1 MLEANASIFY
11 YKDVDSQ
18 GLRLLTRSQQ
28 NMLNTSKWWDKIWN
42 SMLTGESNT
51 FSSEALYAFLLP
63 FLLVLM
69 LLFLARAGVDYFKGD
84 FTQGFNRSVIP
95 IVILSIFLSG
105 YGLAA
110 KAVAYGTR
118 GMMIRGTDLLMEAQ
132 ITDVKF
138 NEAIRDQLFSLELK
152 QDLQYSAQYC
162 RSLPAPTLKAP
173 GENKIDPA
181 LQEQAIATPGGTLT
195 AIEARAT
202 DSLGCFQNL
211 LAGTRAK
218 RAAIQKECPSCKTA
232 DDVAADA
239 ENGIKDD
246 IATVG
251 KFIFNGAV
259 NATPAGGILVA
270 ANQIDDAIKV
280 DGPLLTQYW
289 FVSGQEF
296 MLYLAAYL
304 APIMMLYG
312 SLPLP
317 GRTGIA
323 ITYFSAFLI
332 IALTRMVYILLIGIG
347 ASFLSANPPNNGA
360 EYWAQFLGY
369 FAPAVSTAAVT
380 GGVIAAVHAWSG
392 QMISTIAVGASL
404 AAAGLGSA
412 ISSLQQ
418 RDYRN
423 R

>member
-1 MLEANASIFY
+1 
-11 YKDVDSQ
+11 
-18 GLRLLTRSQQ
+18 
-28 NMLNTSKWWDKIWN
+28 
-42 SMLTGESNT
+42 
-51 FSSEALYAFLLP
+51 
-63 FLLVLM
+63 
-69 LLFLARAGVDYFKGD
+69 
-84 FTQGFNRSVIP
+84 
-95 IVILSIFLSG
+95 
-105 YGLAA
+105 
-110 KAVAYGTR
+110 
-118 GMMIRGTDLLMEAQ
+118 MMIRGTDLLMEAQ
-132 ITDVKF
+132 ITEVKF
-138 NEAIRDQLFSLELK
+138 NEAIRDQLFSLEFQ
-152 QDLQYSAQYC
+152 QDLAYSSEYC

-173 GENKIDPA
+173 GENKIDPV
-181 LQEQAIATPGGTLT
+181 LQEQALSTPGGTLT
-195 AIEARAT
+195 ALEARSSDA
-202 DSLGCFQNL
+202 LGCMQNL
-211 LAGTRAK
+211 LAQTQAK
-218 RAAIQKECPSCKTA
+218 RAAIKQECPSCKTA

-239 ENGIKDD
+239 ENGIKDN
-246 IATVG
+246 IATLSN
-251 KFIFNGAV
+251 FILGNIKTGAERFT
-259 NATPAGGILVA
+259 TPGIIISSVR
-270 ANQIDDAIKV
+270 QIDNAVKV

-332 IALTRMVYILLIGIG
+332 IALTRMVYILLIGLG
-347 ASFLSANPPNNGA
+347 ASFLSANPPNDGA

-392 QMISTIAVGASL
+392 QIITTIAVGASI

-412 ISSLQQ
+412 ASSLQQ